1 MKSKFISLI
10 QMTVLVYLAIK
21 AISDDRT
28 LIVEVVAPH
37 RGK

>member
-28 LIVEVVAPH
+28 LIVEVAAPQ